1 VSGGGGDVGGVGA
14 GAGGE
19 GGGRGARELGQG
31 GGGPLHG
38 YEAWGKLW

>member
-1 VSGGGGDVGGVGA
+1 MSGGGGDVGGVGA